1 MIVIAIVAGVV
12 LCVFTVCFFH
22 YKENEL
28 EFKKQ
33 ESEYAEKAIKEKN
46 SLDIE
51 KEYTEQGRINW
62 QKEIE
67 KTIQIAALFP
77 LMGEETDTFFLRN
90 LNPAN
95 EKGFL
100 IVNDSM
106 ETSIPGLFA
115 AGDIVKK
122 RLRQVVTALADGAV
136 ASSGIISYLRSHKG

>member
-1 MIVIAIVAGVV
+1 MIVIAIVTGVV

-51 KEYTEQGRINW
+51 KEYTEQSRINL

-67 KTIQIAALFP
+67 KTKQLQIESDNIRKKQA
-77 LMGEETDTFFLRN
+77 ESYIKFLN
-90 LNPAN
+90 
-95 EKGFL
+95 
-100 IVNDSM
+100 S
-106 ETSIPGLFA
+106 
-115 AGDIVKK
+115 
-122 RLRQVVTALADGAV
+122 
-136 ASSGIISYLRSHKG
+136 

>member
-28 EFKKQ
+28 EFKKMER
-33 ESEYAEKAIKEKN
+33 ESAEKEIKERN

-67 KTIQIAALFP
+67 KTKQLQI
-77 LMGEETDTFFLRN
+77 
-90 LNPAN
+90 
-95 EKGFL
+95 K
-100 IVNDSM
+100 
-106 ETSIPGLFA
+106 
-115 AGDIVKK
+115 
-122 RLRQVVTALADGAV
+122 ADYKQKTGRDL
-136 ASSGIISYLRSHKG
+136 Y